1 MTLENIYIARHGY
14 RWNWMP
20 KPHPPNPTGVDSD
33 PPLAPHG
40 VEQSKQ
46 LATFLNGLDEQEKP
60 QFIISSPFYRCVET
74 GKPIAELLNTP
85 IVIERGV
92 GEYYK
97 RGRNIIPEPSNYET
111 LNKFFGDLLVEES
124 EWPRDSTI
132 GVIPSLEGESPKE
145 IFDRCVLF
153 WSKFIPIFEKK
164 YPDISNILI
173 ITHAATA
180 IALGMAL
187 LQKLS
192 VYDYVDDK
200 TKSILRA
207 GAASLTKF
215 ERDGSHWELTMN
227 GNTEFLPKGEEMNWN
242 FHSGFEAG
250 SDEDVKHRKES
261 SKVGLKSKWDT
272 PEPETVHEPANG
284 KETEELEVSKL

>member
-1 MTLENIYIARHGY
+1 MTLQNIYIARHGY

-40 VEQSKQ
+40 VEQAKQ
-46 LATFLNGLDEQEKP
+46 LAGYLNGLKDLEKP

-74 GKPIAELLNTP
+74 GKPVSESLNAP
-85 IVIERGV
+85 IVIDRGV

-97 RGRNIIPEPSNYET
+97 RGRPVIPEPANYST
-111 LNKFFGDLLVEES
+111 LNKFFPDLLVEES
-124 EWPRDSTI
+124 EWPRDSAI
-132 GVIPSLEGESPKE
+132 GIVPSLEGESPEE

-153 WSKFIPIFEKK
+153 WQKFVPIFEER
-164 YPDISNILI
+164 YPKISNVLI

-187 LQKLS
+187 LEKLS
-192 VYDYVDDK
+192 VFDYVNEEDK
-200 TKSILRA
+200 SYLRA
-207 GAASLTKF
+207 GAASLSKY
-215 ERDGSHWELTMN
+215 EREGTHWNLTMN

-250 SDEDVKHRKES
+250 SDEDIKNRKEAAEAA
-261 SKVGLKSKWDT
+261 GKSKWDT
-272 PEPETVHEPANG
+272 PEPDATVAPTNG
-284 KETEELEVSKL
+284 IEEEVEVSKL